1 MTKKNSFISI
11 ILSFRNEENVIDE
24 IIERLRKSL
33 GQCDISGYEIIFVN
47 DDSTDNSKNILLK
60 YIDDQNADDIILV
73 DLSRRFGNYEGVLAG
88 LEVSKGDACIYM
100 DCDLQDP
107 PELIPE
113 MISAWQN
120 DGEAEV
126 VYTTRKKRLG
136 ESFIKMFFTKIGYK
150 LLNRISNIDIP
161 ENSGDFKLLS
171 RKIVALLLKH
181 EERLPFIKGLVPF
194 FGFKQLQIFYD
205 RQPRYDGVENTKYPF
220 FSFSVFDNF
229 FQRVLISFS
238 DVPLKLTLIVG
249 FLISFISLL
258 YIFVILIQ
266 KFFDLSLPGWSA
278 IMAAILL
285 IGGIQLSLTGVIGLY
300 IAVIFREIKDRP
312 NYIIKKIYKSK

>member
-1 MTKKNSFISI
+1 MTNKNSFISI

-33 GQCDISGYEIIFVN
+33 SQCDISGYEIIFVN

-60 YIDDQNADDIILV
+60 YINDQNTDDIVLV

-113 MISAWQN
+113 MIKAWQ
-120 DGEAEV
+120 DDEEAEV

-171 RKIVALLLKH
+171 RKIVELLLKH

-300 IAVIFREIKDRP
+300 ISVIFREIKNRP